1 MNLTNYDDYDWHDED
16 YTGQPPD
23 DGQSLIA
30 GLEPDTDPD
39 DDSVTVLEYGSST
52 DSDSFMSDEDMDEC
66 PDEYL
71 DDCDNLDAVVLPYL
85 TGSKPGKKKRKKKHK
100 KKSKKKASASSKGVN
115 LLKLAAFA
123 KGDDEDDEDAECPV
137 FDEFLDTITEGRE
150 ELKERF
156 MMALG
161 YLLIEPSNGK
171 YFFVM
176 GYAPNSGKSI
186 LGNFIQKLYP
196 ENSVSNLS
204 LGELGGKFETES
216 LLYSRI
222 NISLDL
228 PQEVLNA
235 SAVSKLKRITG
246 GDSLEIQRKNQGSLK
261 LDHNMK
267 FLFATNFPLRIESS
281 DPALFDRIIFL
292 LFMRN
297 TPKSIWTA
305 KLRCNCGAGFIQF
318 KWCVNRDGAVIHGF
332 QCYRRTRKPSISYLQ
347 EHGLDLNISCQ
358 IKAISEWKLDLMAA
372 KVFEH
377 LTFDKGKTVK
387 EVYKI
392 LSRCMA
398 EEKTVRISR
407 KAMLEKS
414 IAKQRE
420 RLDKYIDLCADG
432 IITKRELME
441 RRKGLDNQIAD
452 LQSQYESVEQEDERS
467 GALDMNRISQK
478 LDEWQQAS
486 ENEVNR
492 ELINSCVAQITP
504 VTNEEFRWVL
514 DFQLSEL
521 QGRNTAV
528 YTMDGFIEMA
538 RFSISFEEA
547 KAFKASRNQG
557 IRKNEWHDLTVVV
570 GIRSKIQR

>member
-23 DGQSLIA
+23 DGQLLIA
-30 GLEPDTDPD
+30 GREPDTDPD
-39 DDSVTVLEYGSST
+39 DNSVTVLEYGSST

-71 DDCDNLDAVVLPYL
+71 DDCDNLDAVILPYL

-123 KGDDEDDEDAECPV
+123 KGDDEDAQLTDDEQKPPTKGRFRQPSVCQMEEELLEKTDFIYRKTVLYYYNGWYYEPIDAEGVVALYRQYISPGLDGVKNLRNHMDIYRCLKADSRLKYEDSLKDKPYCPLKNGILYLNKMKLKHHSPKRRTFTVLDACYDEDAECPV

-292 LFMRN
+292 LFMN
-297 TPKSIWTA
+297 SVPK
-305 KLRCNCGAGFIQF
+305 
-318 KWCVNRDGAVIHGF
+318 
-332 QCYRRTRKPSISYLQ
+332 
-347 EHGLDLNISCQ
+347 
-358 IKAISEWKLDLMAA
+358 
-372 KVFEH
+372 
-377 LTFDKGKTVK
+377 
-387 EVYKI
+387 
-392 LSRCMA
+392 
-398 EEKTVRISR
+398 EE
-407 KAMLEKS
+407 
-414 IAKQRE
+414 
-420 RLDKYIDLCADG
+420 
-432 IITKRELME
+432 
-441 RRKGLDNQIAD
+441 
-452 LQSQYESVEQEDERS
+452 
-467 GALDMNRISQK
+467 
-478 LDEWQQAS
+478 
-486 ENEVNR
+486 
-492 ELINSCVAQITP
+492 
-504 VTNEEFRWVL
+504 
-514 DFQLSEL
+514 
-521 QGRNTAV
+521 
-528 YTMDGFIEMA
+528 
-538 RFSISFEEA
+538 
-547 KAFKASRNQG
+547 
-557 IRKNEWHDLTVVV
+557 
-570 GIRSKIQR
+570 

>member
-23 DGQSLIA
+23 DGQLLIA
-30 GLEPDTDPD
+30 GREPDTDPD
-39 DDSVTVLEYGSST
+39 DNSVTVLEYGSST

-71 DDCDNLDAVVLPYL
+71 DDCDNLDAVILPYL

-123 KGDDEDDEDAECPV
+123 KGDDEDAQLTDDEQKPPTKGRFRQPSVCQMEDELLYRKTVLYYYNGWYYEPIDAEGVVALYRQYISPGLDGVKNLRNHMDIYRCLKADSRLKYEDSLKDKPYCPLKNGILYLNKMKLKHHSPKRRTFTVLDACYDEDAECPV

-292 LFMRN
+292 LFMN
-297 TPKSIWTA
+297 SVPKEERDPDLA
-305 KLRCNCGAGFIQF
+305 KKLW
-318 KWCVNRDGAVIHGF
+318 KERDAIV
-332 QCYRRTRKPSISYLQ
+332 TKALQ
-347 EHGLDLNISCQ
+347 Y
-358 IKAISEWKLDLMAA
+358 ARDLMDQGWQFPPIPDVDCMRGVQR
-372 KVFEH
+372 KSPMDH
-377 LTFDKGKTVK
+377 L
-387 EVYKI
+387 
-392 LSRCMA
+392 
-398 EEKTVRISR
+398 
-407 KAMLEKS
+407 
-414 IAKQRE
+414 RE
-420 RLDKYIDLCADG
+420 FLDAHCEMGDYNYF
-432 IITKRELME
+432 TST
-441 RRKGLDNQIAD
+441 AD
-452 LQSQYESVEQEDERS
+452 LRRAYETYCDENGTYLCSPAAFNKYLEQAGGVRDRK
-467 GALDMNRISQK
+467 RVTP
-478 LDEWQQAS
+478 S
-486 ENEVNR
+486 EN
-492 ELINSCVAQITP
+492 P
-504 VTNEEFRWVL
+504 VW
-514 DFQLSEL
+514 
-521 QGRNTAV
+521 
-528 YTMDGFIEMA
+528 GFY
-538 RFSISFEEA
+538 
-547 KAFKASRNQG
+547 G
-557 IRKNEWHDLTVVV
+557 IRL
-570 GIRSKIQR
+570 RP